1 MIHTINSFN
10 SMPVKCT
17 GIEVILE
24 LVVTKS
30 LQVYWKKW
38 RGALKL
44 IIKLFLKESKSPLEL
59 AFKSSFG
66 STFECSLIAAR
77 HRLSI
82 TNNRA
87 DYSNRPFSTA
97 SIGRRIPLGDC

>member
-1 MIHTINSFN
+1 
-10 SMPVKCT
+10 MPVKCT

-59 AFKSSFG
+59 AFKSSFR
-66 STFECSLIAAR
+66 STFEFP
-77 HRLSI
+77 
-82 TNNRA
+82 
-87 DYSNRPFSTA
+87 YSNLHSNPHLNT
-97 SIGRRIPLGDC
+97 L